1 MAAMDASSTTLK
13 PGQAVR
19 IRNPPAGDTFA
30 KFRDR
35 DGVIEYELPGEDDS
49 WVVAVLR
56 RKNER
61 ASGHV
66 VRTPENDFEFIPV
79 PGKDLE
85 VITTEARVPNYHPSA
100 RIWAPED
107 DSDLAEKGVPL

>member
-1 MAAMDASSTTLK
+1 MAAMETSSTTLK

-49 WVVAVLR
+49 WVVAVL
-56 RKNER
+56 
-61 ASGHV
+61 
-66 VRTPENDFEFIPV
+66 
-79 PGKDLE
+79 
-85 VITTEARVPNYHPSA
+85 
-100 RIWAPED
+100 
-107 DSDLAEKGVPL
+107 

>member
-1 MAAMDASSTTLK
+1 MAAMPPPPPAASHAEVMSRLDALAAQEDTSTPLK

-56 RKNER
+56 RK
-61 ASGHV
+61 
-66 VRTPENDFEFIPV
+66 T
-79 PGKDLE
+79 
-85 VITTEARVPNYHPSA
+85 ARVGPCGKNAGERLRVHTRS
-100 RIWAPED
+100 
-107 DSDLAEKGVPL
+107 G